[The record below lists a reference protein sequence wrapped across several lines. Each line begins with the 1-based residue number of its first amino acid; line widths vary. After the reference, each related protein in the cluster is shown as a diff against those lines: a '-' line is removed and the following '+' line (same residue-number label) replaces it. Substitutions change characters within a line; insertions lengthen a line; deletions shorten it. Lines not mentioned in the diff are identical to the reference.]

1 MIVMMMRRIFM
12 GLCSSALM
20 LGQAQLF
27 AQMDTEIRNDTLA
40 EVGKKVITARD
51 LIERMELMP
60 WPGKDSPGDLDS
72 AKVKALQ
79 SLVGEQIL
87 AQEAAVRG
95 LGNDSTMRGRANNV
109 EKLMVRDELYRREV
123 QSRIQVNQQEILQ
136 GIKRFAVEMKVL
148 MIGVRTEREA
158 NAMSLALQSEARPES
173 VIAHFPAT
181 VDTVTVNF
189 GLLERKQ
196 EDVVYALDSVRRAS
210 PPVNVS
216 RLGWVVLY
224 LVEKETNPEY
234 VKRSIPERTQAVT
247 QKIRRRKELDK
258 ANRYYADLL
267 AGERAEA
274 DPQAFDLL
282 AGTIYDILSADSAR
296 YRNESGY
303 RLDVVVDKVEAVLA
317 HHLNDNFVKMGRRTM
332 TLVEVLEGYRTF
344 SFALPTLNRADFRQR
359 LNASIREVVA
369 REFVAR
375 EGYRKGLEKTGA
387 VRHDVATWTNYWLAR
402 RLEQS
407 IINDVSVG
415 DEEVLA
421 SLLEHSDTY
430 GGGYEVS
437 VREILVDSLTQAIPL
452 VERINA
458 GADMRELARKFSRRK
473 EWALRDGESGFFPVR
488 KHPEIGFRAM
498 EVDSGALV
506 GPVKVTDGYSTFVVL
521 GKRRLKTEGVMSYDS
536 LRTLVRG
543 DLYARKAQRLVNAF
557 VASAAKNHKVNLYY
571 RSLKKVDVRP
581 FNMVTKRLIGFGGSM
596 VAVPPL
602 TPLWEWVRE
611 TKDVREIFP

>member
-1 MIVMMMRRIFM
+1 MIRRIFVR
-12 GLCSSALM
+12 LFSSALM
-20 LGQAQLF
+20 LVQAQLF
-27 AQMDTEIRNDTLA
+27 AQMDTEIQNDTLA

-51 LIERMELMP
+51 LIERVELMP
-60 WPGKDSPGDLDS
+60 WPGKDNPGEADS

-87 AQEAAVRG
+87 AQEAAARG
-95 LGNDSTMRGRANNV
+95 LGNDSTMRGRVKNV
-109 EKLMVRDELYRREV
+109 ENLMVRDELYRREV
-123 QSRIQVNQQEILQ
+123 QSRIQVSQQEILQ
-136 GIKRFAVEMKVL
+136 GIERFAVQMKVL
-148 MIGVRTEREA
+148 MIGLRTEREA
-158 NAMSLALQSEARPES
+158 NAISLALQKEARPDS
-173 VIAHFPAT
+173 VIAHLPDAAPAT
-181 VDTVTVNF
+181 VDTVTVSF

-196 EDVVYALDSVRRAS
+196 EDVVYALDSTRRAS

-224 LVEKETNPEY
+224 LIEMETDPEY
-234 VKRSIPERTQAVT
+234 ARRSIPERIQAVT
-247 QKIRRRKELDK
+247 HKIRRRKELDR

-267 AGERAEA
+267 AGQRAEA

-282 AGTIYDILSADSAR
+282 AGTIYDILSADSVR

-303 RLDVVVDKVEAVLA
+303 RLDMVVDAVEGALA
-317 HHLNDNFVKMGRRTM
+317 RHLNESLVKMGKRSM
-332 TLVEVLEGYRTF
+332 TLGEVLEGYRTF
-344 SFALPTLNRADFRQR
+344 SFALPNLNRADFRQR

-407 IINDVSVG
+407 IINDVTVG

-458 GADMRELARKFSRRK
+458 GSDMSELARNFSKRK
-473 EWALRDGESGFFPVR
+473 EWAVRGGESGFFPVR
-488 KHPEIGFRAM
+488 EHPEIGFRAM
-498 EVDSGALV
+498 EADTGTLV
-506 GPVKVTDGYSTFVVL
+506 GPAMVTGGYSTFVVL
-521 GKRRLKTEGVMSYDS
+521 GKRQLKTEGVMSYDS
-536 LRTLVRG
+536 LRSLVRNE
-543 DLYARKAQRLVNAF
+543 LYARKARRLVNAF
-557 VASAAKNHKVNLYY
+557 VATAAKNHNVNLYY
-571 RSLKKVDVRP
+571 RSLKKVDVKAM
-581 FNMVTKRLIGFGGSM
+581 NMVTKRLIGFGGSM
-596 VAVPPL
+596 VAIPPL